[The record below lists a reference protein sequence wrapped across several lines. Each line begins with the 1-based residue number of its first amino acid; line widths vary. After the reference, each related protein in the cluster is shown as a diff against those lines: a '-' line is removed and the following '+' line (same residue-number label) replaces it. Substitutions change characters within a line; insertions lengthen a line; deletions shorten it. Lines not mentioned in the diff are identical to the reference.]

1 MSEPT
6 GRQFDG
12 HLVLVG
18 LPGAGKST
26 VGRALAKQLR
36 RPFLDFDTEIEK
48 RTGVPVAK
56 LFTERGEVEF
66 RNLEVA
72 ITKELVLAPPM
83 VLAPGGGWITNAGA
97 ADLLRPPA
105 RLVHLQI
112 SPTEALRR
120 LARSRV
126 VRPLLAGPDP
136 LAVIERLWTSRGSLY
151 RQADLEIDVEV
162 NDSQRVIGLI
172 VALAHDLTPRL
183 G

>member
-1 MSEPT
+1 MSDAT

-36 RPFLDFDTEIEK
+36 RPFMDFDIEIER
-48 RTGVPVAK
+48 RTGSPVAT
-56 LFTERGEVEF
+56 LFADRGEAEF
-66 RNLEVA
+66 RKLEVQL
-72 ITKELVLAPPM
+72 TKEFVSHQPM
-83 VLAPGGGWITNAGA
+83 VLSPGGGWVTNVGA

-105 RLVHLQI
+105 RLVHLCI
-112 SPTEALRR
+112 TPAEALRR

-136 LAVIERLWTSRGSLY
+136 LATIERLWTSRASLY
-151 RQADLEIDVEV
+151 RQADLEVDVEV
-162 NDSQRVIGLI
+162 NDSQRVIELI